1 MFSCSSVQGTVGGL
15 PPVWKRHN
23 EIKNRSALHLSAMS
37 IQKRSIP
44 TTGALGCSP
53 ATPAPQRLYVESDS
67 PTVTAPVQQSQGCHS
82 SRWHAIRPGHR
93 SHGAHSL
100 HTPRI
105 HLAHEIEVTRDP
117 KSFFP
122 CDVGLSP
129 NILGSY
135 IPKSGVSPDLAHLT
149 RQVVDFPNL
158 PHRSYP
164 SPLDPSP
171 GAHGSGHSQEAAV
184 VRGRCGPAPSNP
196 LPAPPANHRCCTAP
210 HVGHRDTTALPRQW
224 YLRGW
229 MCPKIGYNMAI
240 TYTPIYGIIF

>member
-1 MFSCSSVQGTVGGL
+1 M

-53 ATPAPQRLYVESDS
+53 ATPAPQRLYVESDC

-117 KSFFP
+117 KIFFHVMLVCLP
-122 CDVGLSP
+122 IYLAVTSQ
-129 NILGSY
+129 
-135 IPKSGVSPDLAHLT
+135 KVVSPLILPISPDKSWISPTCRIDPIHLLWIRHPVRMGQDT
-149 RQVVDFPNL
+149 ARKLLWFV
-158 PHRSYP
+158 
-164 SPLDPSP
+164 
-171 GAHGSGHSQEAAV
+171 AAV
-184 VRGRCGPAPSNP
+184 VQHRPIPYQRHPRITDVAQHRMLAIGTQQRCRGSG
-196 LPAPPANHRCCTAP
+196 T
-210 HVGHRDTTALPRQW
+210 
-224 YLRGW
+224 
-229 MCPKIGYNMAI
+229 
-240 TYTPIYGIIF
+240 

>member
-1 MFSCSSVQGTVGGL
+1 M

-53 ATPAPQRLYVESDS
+53 ATPAPQRLYVESDC
-67 PTVTAPVQQSQGCHS
+67 PTATAPVQQSQGCHS

-105 HLAHEIEVTRDP
+105 HLAREIHEVTRDP

-129 NILGSY
+129 NILGSD
-135 IPKSGVSPDLAHLT
+135 IPKSGVSPDLALT
-149 RQVVDFPNL
+149 RQVVDFHGFPQPAASIL
-158 PHRSYP
+158 SISSGSVTRCAWVRTQPGSCCGSWP
-164 SPLDPSP
+164 LWSSTVQSPTSATRESP
-171 GAHGSGHSQEAAV
+171 MLHSTACWPSGHNSAAAAV
-184 VRGRCGPAPSNP
+184 V
-196 LPAPPANHRCCTAP
+196 
-210 HVGHRDTTALPRQW
+210 
-224 YLRGW
+224 
-229 MCPKIGYNMAI
+229 PKRLDVPENRL
-240 TYTPIYGIIF
+240 